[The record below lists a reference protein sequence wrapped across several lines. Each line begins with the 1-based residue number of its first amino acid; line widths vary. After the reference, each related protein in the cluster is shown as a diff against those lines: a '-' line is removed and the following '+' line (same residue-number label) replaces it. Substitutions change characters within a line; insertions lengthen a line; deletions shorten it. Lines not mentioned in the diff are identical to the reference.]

1 MAKKMIGIDIGGTE
15 IKFALIDVYGN
26 ISKKWKI
33 KTETADN
40 GNHIPNA
47 IIRAINEEI
56 LNGTDGTKDIIGIG
70 IGVPGPI
77 SQNEELVVKAVNLGW
92 SDMPLKLVIEKELQ
106 LPVILLNDANAA
118 ALGEMWKGAA
128 RGKAN
133 LVFVTLGTGVGGGII
148 LNGEVL
154 NGTHSSGGEI
164 GHIPVQ
170 SEEQRVCGCGN
181 INCLET
187 YSSATG
193 LLNTMSVIDEKQ
205 LLTKD
210 GFTTIDIFD
219 WLKEGNALAEQAVQK
234 TVSHL
239 GFALA
244 GIMNTIDV
252 EEIVIGGGLSEAGDL
267 LLEPLR
273 EVIDRHVFPEIRGNY
288 LVKKAELGND
298 AGIYGAVYAYLKA
311 QPIPAEQLSGW

>member
-77 SQNEELVVKAVNLGW
+77 SQNGELVVKAVNLGW

-170 SEEQRVCGCGN
+170 SEEQRICGCGN

-187 YSSATG
+187 YSSANG
-193 LLNTMSVIDEKQ
+193 LLKTMSLLDEKKQ
-205 LLTKD
+205 LTKD
-210 GFTTIDIFD
+210 GFTTIDVFD

-234 TVSHL
+234 TVTHL

-252 EEIVIGGGLSEAGDL
+252 EEIVVGGGLSEAGDL
-267 LLEPLR
+267 LLEPLKT
-273 EVIDRHVFPEIRGNY
+273 VIDRHVFPEIRGNY
-288 LVKKAELGND
+288 GVKKAELGND
-298 AGIYGAVYAYLKA
+298 AGIYGAVYAYLTA
-311 QPIPAEQLSGW
+311 QQHPNER

>member
-1 MAKKMIGIDIGGTE
+1 
-15 IKFALIDVYGN
+15 VYGN

-33 KTETADN
+33 KTDAADN
-40 GNHIPNA
+40 GNHIPNS
-47 IIRAINEEI
+47 IIRAIKAEV
-56 LNGTDGTKDIIGIG
+56 LDGTSTQGDIIGIG

-77 SQNEELVVKAVNLGW
+77 SRNGELVKKAVNLGW
-92 SDMPLKLVIEKELQ
+92 SDMPLKPVIEKELK

-170 SEEQRVCGCGN
+170 SEEERVCGCGN
-181 INCLET
+181 SNCLET
-187 YSSATG
+187 YASATG
-193 LLNTMSVIDEKQ
+193 LVKTMSLIDEKKQ
-205 LLTKD
+205 LTQN
-210 GFTTIDIFD
+210 TVTPIDIFD
-219 WLKEGNALAEQAVQK
+219 WLKEGNPLAEQAVQK
-234 TVSHL
+234 TVNHL

-244 GIMNTIDV
+244 GIMNTLDV
-252 EEIVIGGGLSEAGDL
+252 EEIVVGGGLSEAGDL
-267 LLEPLR
+267 LLEPLKA
-273 EVIDRHVFPEIRGNY
+273 VIDRHVFPEIRGNY
-288 LVKKAELGND
+288 DVKKAELGND
-298 AGIYGAVYAYLKA
+298 AGIYGAVYAYLTA
-311 QPIPAEQLSGW
+311 HHHPNER

>member
-77 SQNEELVVKAVNLGW
+77 SQNGELVVKAVNLGW

-164 GHIPVQ
+164 GHIPV
-170 SEEQRVCGCGN
+170 
-181 INCLET
+181 
-187 YSSATG
+187 
-193 LLNTMSVIDEKQ
+193 
-205 LLTKD
+205 
-210 GFTTIDIFD
+210 
-219 WLKEGNALAEQAVQK
+219 
-234 TVSHL
+234 
-239 GFALA
+239 
-244 GIMNTIDV
+244 
-252 EEIVIGGGLSEAGDL
+252 
-267 LLEPLR
+267 
-273 EVIDRHVFPEIRGNY
+273 
-288 LVKKAELGND
+288 
-298 AGIYGAVYAYLKA
+298 
-311 QPIPAEQLSGW
+311 

>member
-1 MAKKMIGIDIGGTE
+1 MVKKMIGIDIGGTE
-15 IKFALIDVYGN
+15 IKFALIDMYGN

-33 KTETADN
+33 KTETSDN
-40 GNHIPNA
+40 GKHIPNA
-47 IIRAINEEI
+47 IIRSIREEI
-56 LNGTDGTKDIIGIG
+56 LNGANGQEDIIGIG
-70 IGVPGPI
+70 IGVPGPV
-77 SQNEELVVKAVNLGW
+77 SQNGELVVKAVNLGW
-92 SDMPLKLVIEKELQ
+92 TDMPLKLVIVKELK
-106 LPVILLNDANAA
+106 LPVTLLNDANAA

-170 SEEQRVCGCGN
+170 SEEQRICGCGN

-193 LLNTMSVIDEKQ
+193 LLKTMALIDERQ
-205 LLTKD
+205 LLTKN

-252 EEIVIGGGLSEAGDL
+252 EEIVVGGGLSEAGEL
-267 LLEPLR
+267 LLEPLK
-273 EVIDRHVFPEIRGNY
+273 EVIDQHVFPEIRGNY
-288 LVKKAELGND
+288 GVKKAELGND
-298 AGIYGAVYAYLKA
+298 AGIYGAVYAYLTA
-311 QPIPAEQLSGW
+311 QQHPNER